1 MTLIRGK
8 FIDPAEAIKQ
18 NADPIALDDLARK
31 NYVDTEVGTK
41 QDYLGTGTTLQFLRG
56 DLTWTAVPSQKPAKV
71 FIVGIDANTIA
82 GCIALCSS
90 PTAVNNYIIEIP
102 PGSYTENLTI
112 PGNVHL
118 KGLANPNDSLSVKI
132 TGQHTI
138 TGVSNNALNN
148 RVTLANILFV
158 SAHAT
163 TALLTISGTLADTEV
178 QASGCF
184 FQNSNTAT
192 TAKIFNLGLY
202 GRLYANNCRMRM
214 AGSGT
219 GGTHFTI
226 AAGASLYSQYG
237 LDVDG
242 GTCAID
248 MTGQGY
254 AQLLYT
260 VLTCQGTSAIKIAT
274 NGLIVMQSSSI
285 TNNAAVGNGVNMTGA
300 GASFFATHSVFNILN
315 NAATYVVTGVVGSF
329 YGYFANSYSNITG
342 LVVRNTKINATV
354 TQLRYSN
361 SLSSLDISDFI
372 SAARSAAVADSI
384 TDGVTTIA
392 PSQNAVFDALS
403 LLARISHKE
412 NFIVTPTILSNGYIT
427 LSRLALTDSTV
438 VNLGGIEQHEGDD
451 YTVSTVGGVTRL
463 TFLAPLLSILS
474 VGDKVY
480 TRYTSTT

>member
-41 QDYLGTGTTLQFLRG
+41 QNYLGTGTALQFLRG
-56 DLTWTAVPSQKPAKV
+56 DLTWATVPSQRPAKV
-71 FIVGIDANTIA
+71 YTVGIDANTIA

-90 PTAVNNYIIEIP
+90 PTAENNYIIEIP

-118 KGLANPNDSLSVKI
+118 KGLANPSDSLSVKI

-138 TGVSNNALNN
+138 AGASTNSLNN
-148 RVTLANILFV
+148 RVAIANILFT
-158 SAHAT
+158 SSHAT
-163 TALLTISGTLADTEV
+163 TPTFTISGIADTEI
-178 QASGCF
+178 QMSGCF
-184 FQNSNTAT
+184 IQNTAT
-192 TAKIFNLGLY
+192 ASTSKNISLGLY
-202 GRLYANNCRMRM
+202 GRMYANNVKSRM

-226 AAGASLYSQYG
+226 ATGAALYTQYG

-260 VLTCQGTSAIKIAT
+260 VLACQGTSAIKIAT

-315 NAATYVVTGVVGSF
+315 NAATYAVTGVVGSF
-329 YGYFANSYSNITG
+329 YGYFANSYSNVTG

-392 PSQNAVFDALS
+392 PSQNAVFDALG

-427 LSRLALTDSTV
+427 LSKLALTDSTV

-463 TFLAPLLSILS
+463 TFLTPLLSILS